1 MADAHIERM
10 IVLIVDDDEEVR
22 DIIKNY
28 MIHFGFKNFLEAKD
42 GSEAYRFVLDDRQK
56 IDLIISDWDMP
67 RADGLTLL
75 RAVRSHTTR
84 ASTPF
89 IMVTSQQSQEKLKI
103 TNAKRFSV
111 SCYIIKPFRSETL
124 QEKVWQALKLDEK
137 TEASQALQLSV

>member
-1 MADAHIERM
+1 MSDAHVERM
-10 IVLIVDDDEEVR
+10 IVLIADDDEEVR

-28 MIHFGFKNFLEAKD
+28 MMHFGFKNFLEAKD
-42 GSEAYRFVLDDRQK
+42 GSEAYRLVLDDRQK

-84 ASTPF
+84 AHTPF

-103 TNAKRFSV
+103 TSAKRFHV
-111 SCYIIKPFRSETL
+111 NCYIIKPFLSEVL
-124 QEKVWQALKLDEK
+124 KEKVWQALKLNEK
-137 TEASQALQLSV
+137 AEAS